1 MICKKMEN
9 LNMFES
15 NRGPRSNW
23 GSNQPYECLRCG
35 ATTMGENIEERNGLI
50 KCIVC
55 GYRVLKKTKPPVVKR
70 VPAR

>member
-1 MICKKMEN
+1 MSEYDR
-9 LNMFES
+9 S
-15 NRGPRSNW
+15 PRSLLGGNL
-23 GSNQPYECLRCG
+23 PYECLRCG
-35 ATTMGENIEERNGLI
+35 ATTTGENIEERNGEI

>member
-1 MICKKMEN
+1 MEN
-9 LNMFES
+9 FYMFES
-15 NRGPRSNW
+15 NGRPRSNW

-35 ATTMGENIEERNGLI
+35 STTMGENIEERNGLI

-70 VPAR
+70 VLAR

>member
-1 MICKKMEN
+1 MGN

-15 NRGPRSNW
+15 NRSPRSNW
-23 GSNQPYECLRCG
+23 GSTLPYECLRCG
-35 ATTMGENIEERNGLI
+35 ATTMGENIADRGVV

-55 GYRVLKKTKPPVVKR
+55 GYRVLKKMKPPVVKR

>member
-1 MICKKMEN
+1 MKKMEN

-15 NRGPRSNW
+15 NRSPRRNW

-35 ATTMGENIEERNGLI
+35 ATTMGENIEERNGEI